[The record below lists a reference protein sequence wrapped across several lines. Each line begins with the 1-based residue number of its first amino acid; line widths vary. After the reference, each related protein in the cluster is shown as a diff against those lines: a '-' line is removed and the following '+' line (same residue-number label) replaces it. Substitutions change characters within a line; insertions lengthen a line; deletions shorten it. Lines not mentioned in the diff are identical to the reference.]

1 MQRESM
7 EFDVSGEGFS
17 LIKATDFIGKEL
29 GVSDWVT
36 MGQDRTD
43 QFAECTGDHQ
53 WIHVDPERARR
64 ESPFGTTVAHG
75 YLTLAMLAPSF
86 LEVVAKPARISQAV
100 NYGLDRVRFIAP
112 VRSGS
117 RIRNRIKL
125 LAAEKKGDGRVLLT
139 TKNTIEI
146 EGEGKPALIAS
157 ALVMAA
163 SD

>member
-1 MQRESM
+1 MQRELM

-17 LIKATDFIGKEL
+17 LIKVTDFIGKEL

-36 MGQDRTD
+36 MGQDRID

-86 LEVVAKPARISQAV
+86 FEVVAKPARISQAV

-112 VRSGS
+112 VRSGF

-139 TKNTIEI
+139 TENTIEI

>member
-1 MQRESM
+1 M
-7 EFDVSGEGFS
+7 SGDGFS
-17 LIKATDFIGKEL
+17 VIKATDFIDKEL
-29 GVSDWVT
+29 GVSDWIT
-36 MGQDRTD
+36 MSQDRIN

-53 WIHVDPERARR
+53 WIHVDAERARR
-64 ESPFGTTVAHG
+64 ESPFGTTIAHG
-75 YLTLAMLAPSF
+75 YLTLAMLAETF
-86 LEVVAKPARISQAV
+86 FEVVAKPARMSQAL

-139 TKNTIEI
+139 TENTIEI
-146 EGEGKPALIAS
+146 EGEGKPALIAN

-163 SD
+163 GG

>member
-1 MQRESM
+1 M
-7 EFDVSGEGFS
+7 SGDGFS
-17 LIKATDFIGKEL
+17 VIKATDFIDKEL
-29 GVSDWVT
+29 GVSDWIT
-36 MGQDRTD
+36 MSQDRIN

-53 WIHVDPERARR
+53 WIHVDAERARR

-75 YLTLAMLAPSF
+75 YLTLAMLAETF
-86 LEVVAKPARISQAV
+86 FEVVAKPARMSQAL

-139 TKNTIEI
+139 TENTIEI
-146 EGEGKPALIAS
+146 EGEGKPALIAN
-157 ALVMAA
+157 ALVMATGG
-163 SD
+163 